1 MNIVALTLARFN
13 ALFPDEEAA
22 RAWFERARWPDGP
35 VCQHCDSIN
44 KSWWLK
50 TRRLWCCGLC
60 RRQFSVTAGTPM
72 PGSHLS
78 LLTWARAIYLILA
91 SSKGLSAVKLGEML
105 GVCYSTAWFLG
116 HRIRAM
122 MSEADPLLSGVVE
135 LDEMYGG
142 APPRRKAAGD
152 LSPPHKS
159 GRGPRRPLVLVA
171 AQRGGTVVAKT
182 IPTHSRA
189 AIRDALNGLLSPD
202 ATVMTDGLPAYK
214 QFGRDRQHLAVT
226 HSAREYARTDAA
238 TGRRVHVN
246 RVESFNSLLRRAIIG
261 VWHWISAKHL
271 QRYAGE
277 TTFRSNHGDEACLDR
292 MARLIRN
299 GDGNRLSYAELVEAA

>member
-1 MNIVALTLARFN
+1 ML
-13 ALFPDEEAA
+13 
-22 RAWFERARWPDGP
+22 
-35 VCQHCDSIN
+35 
-44 KSWWLK
+44 WL
-50 TRRLWCCGLC
+50 
-60 RRQFSVTAGTPM
+60 VP
-72 PGSHLS
+72 
-78 LLTWARAIYLILA
+78 
-91 SSKGLSAVKLGEML
+91 SAVLSHRRHADARVASVVAHLG
-105 GVCYSTAWFLG
+105 
-116 HRIRAM
+116 
-122 MSEADPLLSGVVE
+122 
-135 LDEMYGG
+135 
-142 APPRRKAAGD
+142 AGD
-152 LSPPHKS
+152 LSDPCFLQRTFRREARRNAWRLLFDRLVPRPSHPRDDERSRSASLRRRRTRRNVRRRPAAQESCWRSSPPHKS

-226 HSAREYARTDAA
+226 HSAREYARTDTA

-261 VWHWISAKHL
+261 VWRWISAKHL

-299 GDGNRLSYAELVEAA
+299 GDGNRLPYAELVEAA